1 MRRNLPTLAL
11 PTLVLLASLAGL
23 TACSDD
29 DNPAAAAAPSAAS
42 TPTVMDEATLLANYC
57 ADMAGVVKYS
67 YAVTE
72 GLSEDGE
79 RNGGAD
85 EAPLLAAERKV
96 LEYARPHFAKP
107 AELRPSEIRADALAW
122 EASYATRVES
132 DFKNQGT
139 AEQDAAEERLFTWLE
154 KNCPRG

>member
-1 MRRNLPTLAL
+1 MRRTLPTLAL
-11 PTLVLLASLAGL
+11 LVSLTGL

-29 DNPAAAAAPSAAS
+29 DPVPAAAAAPAPSAAS

-67 YAVTE
+67 YVVTE